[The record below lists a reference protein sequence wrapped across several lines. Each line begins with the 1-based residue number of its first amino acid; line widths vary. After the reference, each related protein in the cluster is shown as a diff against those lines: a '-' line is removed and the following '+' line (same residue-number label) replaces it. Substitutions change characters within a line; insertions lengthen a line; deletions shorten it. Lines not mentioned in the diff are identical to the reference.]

1 MGCIIEARGKAGNVM
16 PKPIMNVADISLDPT
31 APELAPTG
39 PAAERCEAKTGVI
52 GARIGARTLGYNIT
66 AVPPGKRAW
75 PFHNHPAKEEM
86 FFVLQGSGEVRIG
99 ETRYPIRAGDVIAC
113 PAGGKETAHQIIN
126 TGTQELRYLAVST
139 EHSLEMAQYPD
150 SGKFA
155 VKAEFGTAPDGTP
168 QSLIFV
174 SGEAQSVAFWDGE

>member
-1 MGCIIEARGKAGNVM
+1 MR
-16 PKPIMNVADISLDPT
+16 PKPIMNVADVSLEPT
-31 APELAPTG
+31 SPEWAPTG
-39 PAAERCEAKTGVI
+39 PAAERFEAKTGVI
-52 GARIGARTLGYNIT
+52 GGRLGARMLGYNIT

-99 ETRYPIRAGDVIAC
+99 EARYPIRAGDIIAC
-113 PAGGKETAHQIIN
+113 PAGGRETAHQIIN
-126 TGTQELRYLAVST
+126 TATEELRYLAVST

-155 VKAEFGTAPDGTP
+155 VKAELGTAADGTP
-168 QSLIFV
+168 QRVIVVGLETRAVDFWE
-174 SGEAQSVAFWDGE
+174 GE

>member
-1 MGCIIEARGKAGNVM
+1 LL
-16 PKPIMNVADISLDPT
+16 KPIINVADVSLAPT
-31 APELAPTG
+31 APEFAPTG
-39 PAAERCEAKTGVI
+39 PAAERFEAKTGAI
-52 GARIGARTLGYNIT
+52 GTRIGAEKLGYNIT

-86 FFVLQGSGEVRIG
+86 FFVLQGCGEVRIG
-99 ETRYPIRAGDVIAC
+99 EARYPIRKGDIIAC

-126 TGTQELRYLAVST
+126 TGTDELRYLAVST

-155 VKAEFGTAPDGTP
+155 LKAEFGTAPDGTP
-168 QSLIFV
+168 QRFLFV
-174 SGEAQSVAFWDGE
+174 GQGTQSVDFWERE